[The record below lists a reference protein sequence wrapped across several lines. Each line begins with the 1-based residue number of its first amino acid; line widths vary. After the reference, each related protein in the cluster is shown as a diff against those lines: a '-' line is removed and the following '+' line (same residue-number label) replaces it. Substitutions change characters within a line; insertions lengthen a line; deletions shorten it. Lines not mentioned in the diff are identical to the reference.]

1 MKTKTKNT
9 PKQWAIT
16 TALMT
21 VGFIAFLILCGEETP
36 GNPMPPGQFLAAK
49 LAALAV
55 LGGCIKA
62 GKYLHGKGLIVDM
75 DEEDDEIQED

>member
-36 GNPMPPGQFLAAK
+36 DNPMPLGQFFAAK
-49 LAALAV
+49 IAALTV

-75 DEEDDEIQED
+75 NEEDDEI